1 MRKRFTSGVLALA
14 AMLAMLAGRVPVAAR
29 AHAWTL
35 NASLKV
41 HSAAK
46 QLPRGF
52 VLPSS
57 DVDLKVSS
65 LVAADVD
72 ADGDLD
78 IVAAGP
84 SEGSFGIVVWV
95 NDGAGRLTRK
105 RPRPPKTLG
114 SVPPSPSV
122 DQHESAGGAPIQPDS
137 PAVQTVFA
145 KTPLV
150 LPAGRRPIAASHDA
164 ASATLATLRSRAP
177 PVLS

>member
-1 MRKRFTSGVLALA
+1 MRKPLA
-14 AMLAMLAGRVPVAAR
+14 AWLFTLFSSAALLAGHMQASEGM
-29 AHAWTL
+29 HAWSTFTV
-35 NASLKV
+35 LKA

-46 QLPRGF
+46 QLPQGF

-84 SEGSFGIVVWV
+84 SEGSVGIVVWV

-105 RPRPPKTLG
+105 RPEAPKKLG
-114 SVPPSPSV
+114 SVPPAPSF
-122 DQHESAGGAPIQPDS
+122 DQHETALGASIQTDS
-137 PAVQTVFA
+137 PAIHSVCSATWLA
-145 KTPLV
+145 
-150 LPAGRRPIAASHDA
+150 LPARRCDRAGPHDA
-164 ASATLATLRSRAP
+164 ASATLATLRSRSP
-177 PVLS
+177 PALS